1 MSTYNRFG
9 TPRAYVDLIS
19 YNLAHGWSALANITA
34 FKGVSGGSGTVP
46 ITYDSGST
54 IEMFDMKPSNHVV
67 IDADNYQFYIQYDTG
82 FAADSL
88 AESSF
93 LAILNHNLDDANAV
107 INVDISDNSDFPT
120 VTNTDISFDTNYV
133 GYGDDDRIL
142 GTGRFGDFANGDL
155 VVVSNAGESGNNGT
169 FTVETA
175 HANYLIVSENLTD
188 ESASRAITVQGFTR
202 ISTTGNHTKVIN
214 AAEGGS
220 AGEINPATN
229 GWTLITFPTQTADN
243 RYLRI
248 TFTDDGGFGQPFDAD
263 VKIGSILYGEIVDWA
278 HSPDLGIT
286 TTIDY
291 DGTTL
296 QQSVGGSTYANSTHF
311 GQPNWSTTVPW
322 NLNASATSN
331 YSFNRRD
338 GRINHSM
345 KFSYLTDTDVFA
357 LNQHGAT
364 TSHWFDSDN
373 LHASFYQRILG
384 QHLPFL
390 FTIDGASTSEG
401 DYGLFRL
408 ADSGFKSTQ
417 VAYQVWDVALD
428 ITETW

>member
-1 MSTYNRFG
+1 MGYNRIA
-9 TPRAYVDLIS
+9 TPRAFVDLIS

-34 FKGVSGGSGTVP
+34 LQDDDSTVVTFDTGS
-46 ITYDSGST
+46 I

-67 IDADNYQFYIQYDTG
+67 IDADNQQFYIQYDTE
-82 FAADSL
+82 FSTDSL

-107 INVDISDNSDFPT
+107 ITIEIADDS
-120 VTNTDISFDTNYV
+120 SF
-133 GYGDDDRIL
+133 G
-142 GTGRFGDFANGDL
+142 
-155 VVVSNAGESGNNGT
+155 
-169 FTVETA
+169 
-175 HANYLIVSENLTD
+175 
-188 ESASRAITVQGFTR
+188 SATK

-214 AAEGGS
+214 AAAD
-220 AGEINPATN
+220 AGACYIDPATN
-229 GWTLITFPTQTADN
+229 GWTLITWPTKTSDN

-248 TFTDDGGFGQPFDAD
+248 TFTSDTNATTNFATD
-263 VKIGSILYGEIVDWA
+263 VKIGSILYGEIVDWS
-278 HSPDLGIT
+278 HPPQQGIT
-286 TTIDY
+286 TTVDY

-322 NLNASATSN
+322 NLNAVATSD

-345 KFSYLTDTDVFA
+345 QFSHLTDTDVFA
-357 LNQHGAT
+357 PNQYDAT
-364 TSHWFDSDN
+364 GSNWFDSDN

-390 FTIDGASTSEG
+390 FTIDGSSTTEG

-408 ADSGFKSTQ
+408 ANSGFTSTQ
-417 VAYQVWDVALD
+417 VAHRVWDVALD

>member
-34 FKGVSGGSGTVP
+34 LQ
-46 ITYDSGST
+46 DNGST
-54 IEMFDMKPSNHVV
+54 AVTFDTGSIIEMFDMKPSNHVV
-67 IDADNYQFYIQYDTG
+67 IDKENQQFYIQYDTE
-82 FAADSL
+82 FNTDSL

-107 INVDISDNSDFPT
+107 INVDISDNAAFPAIT
-120 VTNTDISFDTNYV
+120 GSTAIAFTTSN
-133 GYGDDDRIL
+133 DRITS
-142 GTGRFGDFANGDL
+142 TGLFGSFAAGDKVL
-155 VVVSNAGESGNNGT
+155 VSGAAQSGNNGEK
-169 FTVETA
+169 TVTGS
-175 HANYLIVSENLTD
+175 HANYINVSENLTD
-188 ESASRAITVQGFTR
+188 ESAGATVTIQAFTR

-214 AAEGGS
+214 ADADGTAGG
-220 AGEINPATN
+220 IDPAAN
-229 GWTLITFPTQTADN
+229 GWTLITFPTETLDN
-243 RYLRI
+243 KYLRI
-248 TFTDDGGFGQPFDAD
+248 TFADEDGSGEDFSAD
-263 VKIGSILYGEIVDWA
+263 IKIGSILYGEIVDWA

-286 TTIDY
+286 TTVDY

>member
-1 MSTYNRFG
+1 MGYNRIA
-9 TPRAYVDLIS
+9 TPRAFVDLIS
-19 YNLAHGWSALANITA
+19 FNLAHGWSALANIKA
-34 FKGVSGGSGTVP
+34 LQ
-46 ITYDSGST
+46 DDGST
-54 IEMFDMKPSNHVV
+54 PVTFDTGSIIEMFDMKPSNHVV
-67 IDADNYQFYIQYDTG
+67 IDKENQQFYIQYDTEFNTDALG
-82 FAADSL
+82 
-88 AESSF
+88 ESSF

-107 INVDISDNSDFPT
+107 ITIEV
-120 VTNTDISFDTNYV
+120 
-133 GYGDDDRIL
+133 DDDSS
-142 GTGRFGDFANGDL
+142 FG
-155 VVVSNAGESGNNGT
+155 
-169 FTVETA
+169 
-175 HANYLIVSENLTD
+175 
-188 ESASRAITVQGFTR
+188 SATK

-214 AAEGGS
+214 AAANDS
-220 AGEINPATN
+220 AGEIDPATN
-229 GWTLITFPTQTADN
+229 GWTLITWATQTADN

-248 TFTDDGGFGQPFDAD
+248 TFAEDGGSGQNFDAD
-263 VKIGSILYGEIVDWA
+263 VKIGCILYGEIVDWA

-311 GQPNWSTTVPW
+311 GQPAWSTTIPW
-322 NLNASATSN
+322 GLNASASSN
-331 YSFNRRD
+331 HVFQYRY
-338 GRINHSM
+338 GRMNHSM
-345 KFSYLTDTDVFA
+345 KFSYLNDTDVFA
-357 LNQHGAT
+357 PDQHST
-364 TSHWFDSDN
+364 TVSNWFDSDN

-390 FTIDGASTSEG
+390 FTIDGTSTSEG